1 MSRGRRWRIAPAA
14 RRRPPIPAEPAQR
27 RARVHV
33 PPPSL
38 RVREVVPTSC
48 RWVQVVVHRPCGHP
62 QITDRGFPPCRLSGT
77 VAAVIS
83 VLADL
88 AFPSRCVGCSDSR
101 GPMCARC
108 RLALS
113 RPRLHRPEPVP
124 VGLPPL
130 TVAGAYAGPVRA
142 SLLAYKERGRRDLGG
157 VLSAALAGAVAD
169 LVRTAPRPL
178 VLVPVPSVA
187 AAARARGGQHVQ
199 RLADGA
205 ARTLRRRGIPARV
218 APILA
223 VTADRPDTAGL
234 SAIERGLAAVG
245 KYGLRRGWSAAL
257 PRSGRVVIVDD
268 LVTTGNTMAAAAA
281 ALRDA
286 GVRVAGGAAVAGT
299 QRGCPGT
306 RRATAGHHPCRS
318 VRL

>member
-1 MSRGRRWRIAPAA
+1 
-14 RRRPPIPAEPAQR
+14 
-27 RARVHV
+27 
-33 PPPSL
+33 L
-38 RVREVVPTSC
+38 
-48 RWVQVVVHRPCGHP
+48 
-62 QITDRGFPPCRLSGT
+62 
-77 VAAVIS
+77 
-83 VLADL
+83 
-88 AFPSRCVGCSDSR
+88 
-101 GPMCARC
+101 
-108 RLALS
+108 
-113 RPRLHRPEPVP
+113 
-124 VGLPPL
+124 GLPPL
-130 TVAGAYAGPVRA
+130 IVAGAYAGPVRA

-157 VLSAALAGAVAD
+157 VLSAALAGAAAD

-268 LVTTGNTMAAAAA
+268 LVTPATPWRPRPRPFAPRVSGS
-281 ALRDA
+281 LA
-286 GVRVAGGAAVAGT
+286 GLLSRARSEGS
-299 QRGCPGT
+299 PGT
-306 RRATAGHHPCRS
+306 RRATAGYHPCRS